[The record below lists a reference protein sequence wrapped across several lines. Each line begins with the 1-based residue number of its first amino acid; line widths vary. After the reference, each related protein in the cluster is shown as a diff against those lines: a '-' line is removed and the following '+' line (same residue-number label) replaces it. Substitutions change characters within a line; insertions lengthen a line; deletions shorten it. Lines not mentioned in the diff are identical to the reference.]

1 MKKGYTLEL
10 EGHAEKLVMMN
21 LAQQDIQDHDHHFFE
36 LAYVTGGTAE
46 HALNGRHSFL
56 KKGDYFIIDYG
67 SSHRYENCRELTLI
81 NCLFL
86 PEIIDET
93 LEGCQSLEQL
103 LHACLIRY
111 YRLTVGEPWAD
122 RIFHDEDGRVGKLLA
137 GMVEEYGKKELG
149 CEEIFRCRLTEV
161 LILTLRRLVLDQHR
175 RPASTA
181 VEEAVR
187 FVDRHYPESISLQA
201 FCEKKHYSMT
211 YISRRFKQETGMT
224 FREYVQKVRMEKCC
238 ELLAGSDMPVTEV
251 ARAVGY
257 EDMQF
262 FHGVFK
268 KFLHMTPREYRKIRR
283 T

>member
-111 YRLTVGEPWAD
+111 YRMTVGEPWAD